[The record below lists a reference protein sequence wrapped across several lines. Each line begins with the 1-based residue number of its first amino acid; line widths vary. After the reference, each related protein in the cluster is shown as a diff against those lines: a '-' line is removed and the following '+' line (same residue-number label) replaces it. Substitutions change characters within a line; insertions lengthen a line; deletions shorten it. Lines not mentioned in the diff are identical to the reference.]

1 VSVIFETLVVFTT
14 LCLQVFF
21 SVELLSDLI
30 SLALY
35 WFVSSLQHEYFEKHP
50 GGVNPVR
57 ANDVFFTVHAI
68 LLTFITVL
76 QCVFYDVSKLY
87 LVRIQIVI

>member
-1 VSVIFETLVVFTT
+1 ML
-14 LCLQVFF
+14 VFF

-30 SLALY
+30 SLVLY

-87 LVRIQIVI
+87 LVRRQIVT